1 MPDLSEQ
8 AQRAA
13 HHGPMPQL
21 PPDPHRLPSPG
32 DWFASDAAHHLLD
45 RPKFCPSCGATL
57 ERGLITEWWSGPDRV
72 FLTWCA
78 ECRWTGNIALFARAT
93 IEEPEH

>member
-1 MPDLSEQ
+1 MPDLSEV
-8 AQRAA
+8 AGRAA
-13 HHGPMPQL
+13 HHGAMPAL
-21 PPDPHRLPSPG
+21 PPDPHRLPAPG

-45 RPKFCPSCGATL
+45 KPKFCPRCAASL
-57 ERGLITEWWSGPDRV
+57 DRGLISEWWSGQERI

-78 ECRWTGNIALFARAT
+78 ACRWTGNVVLFDRAI